1 MSGAGFTLFDTAI
14 GRCGIA
20 WSGRGIVALQL
31 PEAGD
36 EATRARMLRNRAGF
50 AEATPPPS
58 IRKAIE
64 AVQAL
69 MRGEGTDLSFIELDL
84 EGVAAFNRQVYEIAR
99 KIPAGETLT
108 YGEIAGRLEDVQLS
122 RAVGQAL
129 GQNPV
134 AIVVPCH
141 RVLGADRKPGGFSG
155 GGGVQTKLKMLSIER
170 AHIGGTRDLFD
181 LV

>member
-20 WSGRGIVALQL
+20 WSGRGVVALQL

-36 EATRARMLRNRAGF
+36 EATRARMLRRFADL
-50 AEATPPPS
+50 AEAAPP
-58 IRKAIE
+58 AN
-64 AVQAL
+64 VQAAIDKIQSL
-69 MRGEGTDLSFIELDL
+69 LRGEAIDLSSVVLDL
-84 EGVAAFNRQVYEIAR
+84 DGAPQFNRQVYEIAR
-99 KIPAGETLT
+99 TIPAGETMT
-108 YGEIAGRLEDVQLS
+108 YGEIARRLGDVQLS

-129 GQNPV
+129 GLNPV
-134 AIVVPCH
+134 AIIVPCH